1 MSTQVGPVSGE
12 NVLATSIFTNTQEIA
27 RAGGE
32 SALQNTP
39 SVGEGASPPTTGFI
53 SNLINKL
60 STNKKYLYMGIAVVV
75 LAGAVYYYYYKH
87 KKGMGI
93 KQSPAPTQDVT
104 TTKPD
109 NILDTNGKPHVVNTS
124 KEDEQILLLKKQLQI
139 QQQALQHQQ
148 QQQALQQ
155 QVQQQQALQQQ
166 QQQAQQQALQQ
177 QALQQQNIVV
187 QKAASTNN
195 YNLQHPNDDSSEYS
209 DISDNSDEINAKVA
223 SIQAKESGNVSKQNL
238 TNSEIEEI
246 NKKLEQMKR

>member
-12 NVLATSIFTNTQEIA
+12 NVLAASIFTNTQEIA

-32 SALQNTP
+32 TALQNAL
-39 SVGEGASPPTTGFI
+39 VGEGTLAPPTGFV

-87 KKGMGI
+87 KKGMV
-93 KQSPAPTQDVT
+93 SCPPSAPKTNQDIP

-155 QVQQQQALQQQ
+155 QAQQQHYLAQQQ
-166 QQQAQQQALQQ
+166 QQEH
-177 QALQQQNIVV
+177 NTPV
-187 QKAASTNN
+187 QKVVLPNKHV
-195 YNLQHPNDDSSEYS
+195 LQHPNDDSSDCNDDS
-209 DISDNSDEINAKVA
+209 DDSDEINAKVA